1 METLT
6 VETNDKAGN
15 QNLLNCQ
22 LSLQGATE
30 HPMNS
35 LARNKNTEDL
45 SAMDQQLA
53 SKVIQRMSA
62 LQNMAKTGCWEVK
75 YALNGEFISDSVE
88 WSDQVFRIYGYE
100 PGEVKPNIDFFYAHV
115 HPEDLDQMTLAIAEG
130 LETKQCFNV
139 GHRVVCKSG
148 EVKYVNQHGE
158 FIYGQ
163 EGTPI
168 GMIGITQD
176 LSEKKESFKKLQQ
189 AQANFRNILENT
201 DTGYVLIN
209 KEFNIVSF
217 NDQANEF
224 IVSAS
229 DNSIKVGASYFDLIP
244 ATRVS
249 IVKEA
254 IEEIMATQKP
264 LSYETHFPLKD
275 GTDRWLKLRMFPIIN
290 SDQVVTGITIAADDI
305 TEQRKWMLEKEAM
318 TNSLIQR
325 NKALEQ
331 FAFIV
336 SHNLRAPLTNIIGLS
351 TLIPELDPTMEGY
364 DQYLKGLKK
373 SADNLDSVVLDLNS
387 ILKIKTD
394 QDEGKVEMSFTSL
407 LEDTKANLSNV
418 EAKQTEF
425 IDGDFAEVDKI
436 TTIKPYMVSIFTN
449 LLTNS
454 IKYKKPG
461 EALKLSIRS
470 SIKKGN
476 IVLEFKDNGRG
487 IDMEKHGEHIFSL
500 YKRFHQD
507 VEGRGIGLYMI
518 NAQIEAMGGSIEID
532 SAPNM
537 GTTFTI
543 SLPQ

>member
-1 METLT
+1 MEKLL
-6 VETNDKAGN
+6 VSTNN
-15 QNLLNCQ
+15 NTNESSLLNCQ
-22 LSLQGATE
+22 LPLNGSTE

-35 LARNKNTEDL
+35 LNRNKSTEDL
-45 SAMDQQLA
+45 SAIDQQLT
-53 SKVIQRMSA
+53 SKVLERMSA
-62 LQNMAKTGCWEVK
+62 LQNMAKMGCWEVK
-75 YALNGEFISDSVE
+75 YALNGELISESVE
-88 WSDQVFRIYGYE
+88 WSDQVYKIYGYE
-100 PGEVKPNIDFFYAHV
+100 PGEVNPNVELFYSHV
-115 HPEDLDQMTLAIAEG
+115 HPEDLDQMNTAITES
-130 LETKQCFNV
+130 LEAKQCFNV
-139 GHRVVCKSG
+139 GHRVICKSG
-148 EVKYVNQHGE
+148 EVKYVNQRGE

-163 EGTPI
+163 AGTPI

-176 LSEKKESFKKLQQ
+176 LSEKKESYKKLQE
-189 AQANFRNILENT
+189 AQTNFRNILENT

-209 KEFNIVSF
+209 NEFDIVSF

-224 IVSAS
+224 ISSAS
-229 DNSIKVGASYFDLIP
+229 GNSILIGSSYFKLIP
-244 ATRVS
+244 EARIPV
-249 IVKEA
+249 VKES
-254 IEEIMATQKP
+254 IKEIITTKKP
-264 LSYETHFPLKD
+264 LSYETNFPLKD

-290 SDQVVTGITIAADDI
+290 SEEVVTGITIAADDI
-305 TEQRKWMLEKEAM
+305 TQQRKWMLEKEAM

-351 TLIPELDPTMEGY
+351 TLIPELDPTMDGF

-418 EAKQTEF
+418 EAKQAEF

-454 IKYKKPG
+454 IKYKKPS

-487 IDMEKHGEHIFSL
+487 IDMKKHGQHIFNL
-500 YKRFHQD
+500 YKRFHHD

-518 NAQIEAMGGSIEID
+518 NAQIEAMGGSIEVE
-532 SAPNM
+532 SEPNL